1 MKYGFYEKG
10 APHVPLAI
18 EMYLAMHDIT
28 KTETVSNC
36 VNECVTDLNESETRK
51 MMNKPM
57 LRNLKNQQRNNW
69 MLINWK
75 HQ

>member
-1 MKYGFYEKG
+1 MKYEFYEKSE
-10 APHVPLAI
+10 PHVHLAI
-18 EMYLAMHDIT
+18 EMYLVMHDIT

-36 VNECVTDLNESETRK
+36 VNQCVTDLNESETRK

-69 MLINWK
+69 MLIN
-75 HQ
+75 